1 MEEALATSCYYWI
14 AMKSHIPFKV
24 RPMLATLIAKPFHQP
39 GWVYEEK
46 YDGYRLIAY
55 KDGNWVMLL
64 SRNDKDRTGT
74 FAEISEAI
82 RKLPATTLVLDGE
95 AVVFDR
101 KGISRFQLLQQGGRN
116 LRFAVFDCLYMNGR
130 DLRKEALK
138 ERRTAMEAALTGQEK
153 LFPSRRLPPNGLEA
167 FEQAKKRGL
176 EGIMA
181 KEEASIYTEGRSKK
195 WLKCKV
201 HQEEEF
207 VIGGYSAPSGQRAYF
222 GALLLGAYGDEGL
235 NYVGKVGTGFSK
247 STLESLHST
256 FGGLVRKRP
265 PFVDPPRGQDITY
278 LEPKLVA
285 QIAFQEWTADNKLRQ
300 PVFLGLRDDK
310 KPTECRMPE

>member
-1 MEEALATSCYYWI
+1 
-14 AMKSHIPFKV
+14 MKSHIPFKV
-24 RPMLATLIAKPFHQP
+24 RPMLATLIAEPFHKP

-55 KDGNWVMLL
+55 KDGDWVMLL

-74 FAEISEAI
+74 FAEIAAAI
-82 RKLPATTLVLDGE
+82 RKLSARSLVLDGE

-116 LRFAVFDCLYMNGR
+116 LRFAVFDCLYVNGR

-138 ERRTAMEAALTGQEK
+138 ARRPAMEAALTGQEK
-153 LFPSRRLPPNGLEA
+153 LFPSRRLEANGLEA

-176 EGIMA
+176 EGIVA
-181 KEEASIYTEGRSKK
+181 KDEASVYVEGRSKK

-207 VIGGYSAPSGQRAYF
+207 VIGGYTSPAGQRTYF
-222 GALLLGAYGDEGL
+222 GALLLGAYDDGNL
-235 NYVGKVGTGFSK
+235 HYVGKVGTGFSK
-247 STLESLHST
+247 STLESLHAA
-256 FGGLVRKRP
+256 FRGLVRQRP
-265 PFVDPPRGQDITY
+265 PFVDPPRGRDVTY

-285 QIAFQEWTADNKLRQ
+285 QIAFQEWTADKKLRQ

-310 KPTECRMPE
+310 KPTECRMPR

>member
-1 MEEALATSCYYWI
+1 
-14 AMKSHIPFKV
+14 
-24 RPMLATLIAKPFHQP
+24 MLATLIAKPFHQP

-55 KDGNWVMLL
+55 KEGDWVMLL
-64 SRNDKDRTGT
+64 SRNDKDKTGA
-74 FAEISEAI
+74 FPEISEAI
-82 RKLPATTLVLDGE
+82 RKLRARSLVLDGE

-101 KGISRFQLLQQGGRN
+101 KGISRFQLLQQGGSN
-116 LRFAVFDCLYMNGR
+116 LRFAVFDCLYVNGR

-138 ERRTAMEAALTGQEK
+138 ARRPVMEASITGQEK
-153 LFPSRRLPPNGLEA
+153 LFPSRRLAANGLEA

-176 EGIMA
+176 EGMMA
-181 KEEASIYTEGRSKK
+181 KDEGSIYVEGRSKK

-207 VIGGYSAPSGQRAYF
+207 VIGGYTAPAGSRVHL
-222 GALLLGAYGDEGL
+222 GALLLGAYDDGKL
-235 NYVGKVGTGFSK
+235 QYVGKVGTGFSA
-247 STLESLHST
+247 STLESLNAAFRSI
-256 FGGLVRKRP
+256 VRERS
-265 PFVDPPRGQDITY
+265 PFVDAPRERDVTY

-285 QIAFQEWTADNKLRQ
+285 QVAFQEWTEDKKLRQ

-310 KPTECRMPE
+310 KPTECRMPR